1 MTARSS
7 LANLSSLRPMEP
19 HGAGPF
25 QPDYGTPSDLVA
37 IPDGQERL
45 AAIAEAMAIPKA
57 RRHIFLCADQTNP
70 KCAPR
75 EETHELWTHLKVR
88 LAQLGISSPPP
99 SWSGD
104 PEKEASPVTPGSG
117 TVLRNKVDCLR
128 ICEAGCIAVVY
139 PEGTWYAGLDKD
151 KLDRIIDEHL
161 IGGVPVGEL
170 AFSTGDL
177 SP

>member
-1 MTARSS
+1 MVRSWV
-7 LANLSSLRPMEP
+7 ANLSSLRPMDP
-19 HGAGPF
+19 HGAGPS
-25 QPDYGTPSDLVA
+25 QLDDGTHTDLPA
-37 IPDGQERL
+37 TLDGQERL
-45 AAIAEAMAIPKA
+45 VAIAGAMAIPTA

-88 LAQLGISSPPP
+88 LAQLGLSSPPP

-104 PEKEASPVTPGSG
+104 PAKEAHPVPPGSG

-161 IGGVPVGEL
+161 VGGVPVGEL